1 MTDGVKS
8 TSGAPAARVLLVF
21 PGSLYGGPW
30 AEGPRVKPELVSL
43 SSELRRAG
51 FTADV
56 LDLEVECGN
65 PGDDASRDTFLARA
79 DELLAGRPAG
89 LVVVSCWSALQ
100 YTAAVAVAERVR
112 RLHPAAVI
120 AALGYHV
127 SVRPDDF
134 NDAGAPFDWLV
145 VGEAESAVVTVA
157 RAVANGD
164 RETGSCRSLEG
175 RPLPLDAGHAPDYAA
190 YPYAG
195 RELPEL
201 GVFLSRGCPY
211 NAPACLLRPGG
222 GGWHAYPPRV
232 AVAILI
238 GLSELAPARIDVLD
252 PAFGYDPDWRHAV
265 LEDLASADR
274 RDLAITVAGRPTDL
288 TRRDVDGLYE
298 ARLRLRLDVGTL
310 SSELLS
316 RTGQAPQPPKA
327 VEHALDLLTYANA
340 KGLVT
345 VASFTFNQPGETRAS
360 ATETLDA
367 LQGVVEAA
375 PNASVFLQAQ
385 SWAFLP
391 AGDPAADVETPAAR
405 FGTRIAR
412 PEWWKEQAPA
422 EVAAKEVVAS
432 RELADL
438 PAGDESYW
446 RPRFDELH
454 ARLDAKL
461 TGAARRGLRSHE
473 TVGSEARGVPHGWWV
488 EPRWH

>member
-1 MTDGVKS
+1 MATRTT
-8 TSGAPAARVLLVF
+8 TS
-21 PGSLYGGPW
+21 
-30 AEGPRVKPELVSL
+30 
-43 SSELRRAG
+43 
-51 FTADV
+51 
-56 LDLEVECGN
+56 
-65 PGDDASRDTFLARA
+65 SREAFLAQA
-79 DELLAGRPAG
+79 DDLLAGRPAD
-89 LVVVSCWSALQ
+89 LVVISCWSALQ

-112 RLHPAAVI
+112 RLQPAAVI
-120 AALGYHV
+120 AVRGYHV

-134 NDAGAPFDWLV
+134 NDAGAPFDWLI

-157 RAVANGD
+157 RAVAGGD
-164 RETGSCRSLEG
+164 REKGACRSLEG
-175 RPLPLDAGHAPDYAA
+175 RPLPLDAEHAPDYAA

-195 RELPEL
+195 RDLPEL

-222 GGWHAYPPRV
+222 GGWHAYPPHV
-232 AVAILI
+232 AVAILT

-252 PAFGYDPDWRHAV
+252 PAFGYDPVWRHAV
-265 LEDLASADR
+265 LEGLASADR
-274 RDLAITVAGRPTDL
+274 RDLAITVAGRPADL
-288 TRRDVDGLYE
+288 TRGDVDRLYE

-310 SSELLS
+310 SRELLS

-360 ATETLDA
+360 AAETLDA
-367 LQGVVEAA
+367 LQGFVEAA
-375 PNASVFLQAQ
+375 PNTSVFLQAQ

-391 AGDPAADVETPAAR
+391 AGDPAADIESPAAR

-422 EVAAKEVVAS
+422 EAAAKEVVAS

-438 PAGDESYW
+438 AAGDESYW

-461 TGAARRGLRSHE
+461 TSEARRGLRSHE
-473 TVGSEARGVPHGWWV
+473 TVGSAAEGVPHGWWV